1 MQEMLTPDY
10 SFVLHTRNPLAK
22 VGAGNEGDLYAE
34 IAPGMGET
42 LASGAEGA
50 AWRLTVS
57 DVPSSVTMRAFANFS
72 EAYLPVS
79 SAQTLPA
86 VNSIYDSATSVL
98 DKGMVAQRVVSY
110 SSHSLSTDQSAR
122 ERIGGQLFK
131 VGKYLETE
139 LDGPQDVEGAVVGDS
154 IYVVQSRPQP

>member
-1 MQEMLTPDY
+1 MLTPEY

-57 DVPSSVTMRAFANFS
+57 DTPGSVKMRAFANFS
-72 EAYLPVS
+72 EAYLPS
-79 SAQTLPA
+79 SAAASAPE
-86 VNSIYDSATSVL
+86 VNSIYDSATSVME
-98 DKGMVAQRVVSY
+98 KGMVAQQVVAY
-110 SSHSLSTDQSAR
+110 SAHSLSTDETAR
-122 ERIGGQLFK
+122 ESLGGALFK
-131 VGKYLETE
+131 VGKYLESE
-139 LDGPQDVEGAVVGDS
+139 LGGPQDIEGAAVGDN
-154 IYVVQSRPQP
+154 IYIVQSRPQP

>member
-1 MQEMLTPDY
+1 MLTPDY

-22 VGAGNEGDLYAE
+22 VGSGNESDLYAE

-72 EAYLPVS
+72 EAYMPVS
-79 SAQTLPA
+79 AAYTGPE
-86 VNSIYDSATSVL
+86 VNSIYDSSTSVME
-98 DKGMVAQRVVSY
+98 KGMVAQQVIAY
-110 SSHSLSTDQSAR
+110 SAYSLSTDLSVR
-122 ERIGGQLFK
+122 ESIGGALFK

-139 LDGPQDVEGAVVGDS
+139 LDGPQDIEGATIGENVY
-154 IYVVQSRPQP
+154 IVQSRPQP